1 MWKKLLN
8 KTEGSS
14 LDVANGICA
23 KWGKVEKRELIV
35 RQLLK
40 AILIKGAI
48 LRDITAMNVKK

>member
-1 MWKKLLN
+1 MEFVLS
-8 KTEGSS
+8 G
-14 LDVANGICA
+14 
-23 KWGKVEKRELIV
+23 GKVEKRELIV